1 MYSQSA
7 EEQHI
12 LNYFGDFKG
21 TFLSLG
27 ENDGETLSN
36 VRALAIRGWS
46 GVMVEPAPKAY
57 AKLKA
62 LYEDAPKGKFYTYE
76 CAIGNHNEKAI
87 LHDSG
92 ELLKKG
98 DTSLVSTLVESE
110 KIRFQSVLHY
120 EPVQVKVYR
129 WKTFYNRLTIK
140 KFDFISIDCE
150 GLDGDILKQMDVS
163 ETRCI
168 CIEWN
173 VKEELKAMYSEL
185 LPDFRIIYTSPENL
199 IYAR

>member
-1 MYSQSA
+1 MYSQNL

-21 TFLSLG
+21 TFIDIG
-27 ENDGETLSN
+27 ANDGITLSN
-36 VRALAIRGWS
+36 TRRLFELGWC
-46 GVMVEPAPKAY
+46 GVLVEPAPKAF
-57 AKLKA
+57 ARLKS
-62 LYEDAPKGKFYTYE
+62 LYENERKGCAYLYN

-110 KIRFQSVLHY
+110 KARFQSVLHY

-163 ETRCI
+163 ETRAL
-168 CIEWN
+168 CIEFN
-173 VKEELKAMYSEL
+173 GKEELKAMYSEL
-185 LPDFRIIYTSPENL
+185 LPDFHIIYTSAENL
-199 IYAR
+199 LYAR